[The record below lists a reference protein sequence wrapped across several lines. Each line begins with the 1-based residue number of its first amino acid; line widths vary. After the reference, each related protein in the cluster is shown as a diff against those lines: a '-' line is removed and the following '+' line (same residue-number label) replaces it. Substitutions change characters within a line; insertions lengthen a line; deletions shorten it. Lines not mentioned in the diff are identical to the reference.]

1 VSLVADSKGR
11 VLLPAIVLAGDRA
24 GGNAL
29 ARAHGLLASVLVDV
43 AGRTC
48 LERVLTSLRASTSVD
63 GGLLVGPA
71 IEIVRDN
78 ALLAQL
84 LQGDDF
90 RWHAPQGG
98 PSASAASAATTLARY
113 PALLTAG
120 DHALLRPSTIDAFC
134 DAAMQTTQDF
144 VVGLVRYD
152 LVRAHFPHS
161 RRTLLKFAD
170 GHYCGSNLFLLR
182 TANALAAL
190 SFWQQLESE
199 RKRPWRI
206 AARLGPGSLLR
217 YLSGSLTIASAFEL
231 LSKRAGCRVGYVEVD
246 DPRAA
251 VDVDSDADR
260 ILAEQL
266 LRNE

>member
-1 VSLVADSKGR
+1 M
-11 VLLPAIVLAGDRA
+11 
-24 GGNAL
+24 

-78 ALLAQL
+78 ALLKEL
-84 LQGDDF
+84 LQAGDF
-90 RWHAPQGG
+90 RWHAPESG
-98 PSASAASAATTLARY
+98 PSASAASAASTLARY

-120 DHALLRPSTIDAFC
+120 DHALLRPRTIDAFC
-134 DAAMQTTQDF
+134 QAAMQTTDDF

-152 LVRAHFPHS
+152 LVREHFPHS
-161 RRTLLKFAD
+161 RRTLLKFSD
-170 GHYCGSNLFLLR
+170 RDYCGSNLFLLR
-182 TANALAAL
+182 TANARAAL

-217 YLSGSLTIASAFEL
+217 YLTHSLSVASAFEL
-231 LSKRAGCRVGYVEVD
+231 LSKSAGCRIGYVEID

-260 ILAEQL
+260 ILAERL
-266 LRNE
+266 LRDE